1 MMRFI
6 EDIHN
11 QNNKGSVMIN
21 SKLMLLDKDSYT
33 SSLLAGNLL
42 KRGFKNIK
50 TVVDVNHLPAAVAE
64 SRPDIVVFNYHF
76 DEFDSLNLCTTLK
89 QISPQSIVVA
99 IVSPGPA
106 FKTVESWSKQT
117 KSIDLIVEKPLSDE
131 RFFLK
136 LEDLVKAKIVSKASE
151 KNARILG
158 NLVPEAAINAIIN
171 NDDDAK
177 MFEATVLFT
186 DIRRSTEL
194 IRELP
199 PREYFRLLNHLLSA
213 QAKIIKQFE
222 GSVIKYT
229 GDGVMAIFKG
239 AGRSYLA
246 MRCALELT
254 KSTQITKLSY
264 GIGVAD
270 GLVLAGLIGDS
281 LNEDQRQQ
289 YDVIGAAVHLAS
301 RLCGIANAGEV
312 VTTKKLIAVAS
323 FSKNIVRAF
332 AKQSIKGF
340 NEEIECVAFGP
351 LDRETDKGSNET
363 KI

>member
-1 MMRFI
+1 M
-6 EDIHN
+6 IH
-11 QNNKGSVMIN
+11 

-33 SSLLAGNLL
+33 SSILAGNLL

-50 TVVDVNHLPAAVAE
+50 TVMDVNHLPTAVAE

-76 DEFDSLNLCTTLK
+76 DEFDSLGLCSTLK
-89 QISPQSIVVA
+89 RISPQSIVVA

-106 FKTVESWSKQT
+106 LKTVESWSKQT

-136 LEDLVKAKIVSKASE
+136 LEDLLRAKISSKASE
-151 KNARILG
+151 KNVQLLG
-158 NLVPEAAINAIIN
+158 NLVPEAAIAAITN
-171 NDDDAK
+171 NDDNEAK

-199 PREYFRLLNHLLSA
+199 PREYFELLNNLLSA

-254 KSTQITKLSY
+254 KTSNIIKLSY

-270 GLVLAGLIGDS
+270 GLVLAGLIGNS
-281 LNEDQRQQ
+281 QSENQRHQ

-301 RLCGIANAGEV
+301 RLCGMANAGEV
-312 VTTKKLIAVAS
+312 ITTKKLIAVANFNENS
-323 FSKNIVRAF
+323 VRTVGR
-332 AKQSIKGF
+332 QSIKGF
-340 NEEIECVAFGP
+340 NEEIDCVAFGP
-351 LDRETDKGSNET
+351 NKNLGKR
-363 KI
+363 I